1 MSTHNLCFEQK
12 YEKCQ
17 NFLSENF
24 PFLVVKFSISLNRR
38 VFVMICD
45 FQGPVLQ
52 SIVRLTSLLV
62 VKLLTVLLHT
72 VSNLQVFL
80 LKKKLREK
88 LFTYFQQN
96 ISIYA
101 IFNDQNFNDM
111 LTNHIVSF
119 EQLGLVCFPVHQTPS
134 KNAVFFERKEFAPNG
149 IKSFLLE

>member
-1 MSTHNLCFEQK
+1 
-12 YEKCQ
+12 
-17 NFLSENF
+17 
-24 PFLVVKFSISLNRR
+24 
-38 VFVMICD
+38 MICD

-62 VKLLTVLLHT
+62 VKLLTVLLRT

-80 LKKKLREK
+80 LKKSEK
-88 LFTYFQQN
+88 SFSHFFSKN
-96 ISIYA
+96 ITIYA

-134 KNAVFFERKEFAPNG
+134 KNAVSFEGKNLPPMG
-149 IKSFLLE
+149 